1 MDKALY
7 AAGLQCERRLWQL
20 RHAPERAAAPQAG
33 EQERRAESLEVR
45 LGARSCCPGGVA
57 VDEADQSAA
66 QARTR
71 QLLANPSVPA
81 IFGAAFEHEGVQVR
95 ADLLERLPDGRF
107 GLCEV
112 KSAGSARP
120 EHLDDLALQ
129 LWVLRGAGL
138 ALGSVEL
145 WLVDATRRAGPGEL
159 DWSQYFVRRDVFE
172 EARFLAE
179 DVADRL
185 AEQRGWLAGAEPE
198 RAPSPH
204 CRAPRACEFIGHCT
218 AGLPDD
224 WIGRLPG
231 LRSAEYEALREC
243 GVTTIGAIPDSFP
256 LKPRQARARQAQRG
270 GGQFVAPGLARAL
283 AGSGPPAAYLDFEA
297 TSAARPIFPGTTP
310 FQQVPFQWSL
320 HRVDACGALSH
331 AEFLAPAKGDPRRP
345 FAESLVAELS
355 REDLPIH
362 VYSSYEARMLDSLA
376 SDLPDLA
383 AGLAALVARLVD
395 LLEVVRDH
403 VYANGFAGSY
413 SIKRVAPVLV
423 PGFGYDD
430 LDGIADGARAAVAI
444 GALLR
449 GALDPEAEAR
459 VRAELRAYCARDT
472 LALVELHRAL
482 RALAERR

>member
-1 MDKALY
+1 
-7 AAGLQCERRLWQL
+7 
-20 RHAPERAAAPQAG
+20 
-33 EQERRAESLEVR
+33 
-45 LGARSCCPGGVA
+45 
-57 VDEADQSAA
+57 
-66 QARTR
+66 
-71 QLLANPSVPA
+71 LLADSGVPA
-81 IFGAAFEHEGVQVR
+81 IFGAAFEHEGVRVR
-95 ADLLERLPDGRF
+95 ADLLERLADGRF
-107 GLCEV
+107 GLREV

-129 LWVLRGAGL
+129 FWVLRGAGL
-138 ALGSVEL
+138 VLASVEL
-145 WLVDATRRAGPGEL
+145 WLVDATRPAGAGEV
-159 DWSQYFVRRDVFE
+159 DWSRYFVRREVLE

-185 AEQRGWLAGAEPE
+185 SEQRAWLAGAEPE

-204 CRAPRACEFIGHCT
+204 CRVPRPCEFIEHCT
-218 AGLPDD
+218 TGLPDD

-231 LRSAEYEALREC
+231 LRSAEYEALCEC

-270 GGQFVAPGLARAL
+270 DGLIVAPGLARAL

-297 TSAARPIFPGTTP
+297 TSAALPIFPGTTP

-320 HRVDACGALSH
+320 HRVDASGALSH
-331 AEFLAPAKGDPRRP
+331 AEFLAPNLGDPRRP
-345 FAESLVAELS
+345 FAESLLAELA

-362 VYSSYEARMLDSLA
+362 VYSSYEARVLDSLREA
-376 SDLPDLA
+376 FPDLA
-383 AGLAALVARLVD
+383 TGLAALVARLVD

-403 VYANGFAGSY
+403 VYASGFAGSF
-413 SIKRVAPVLV
+413 SIKRVAPALV

-430 LDGIADGARAAVAI
+430 LEGIADGGRAAVAI

-449 GALDPEAEAR
+449 GTLDAAAEAR
-459 VRAELRAYCARDT
+459 ARAELRVYCARDT

-482 RALAERR
+482 RALAERG

>member
-1 MDKALY
+1 MHKALY

-20 RHAPERAAAPQAG
+20 RHAPGRARPPEAG
-33 EQERRAESLEVR
+33 ELERRAEGREIGR
-45 LGARSCCPGGVA
+45 GAQRCYPGGVE
-57 VDEADQSAA
+57 VEERDFGAA
-66 QARTR
+66 HARTR
-71 QLLANPSVPA
+71 VLLEDPNVPA
-81 IFGAAFEHEGVQVR
+81 IFEAAFEHGGVRVR

-107 GLCEV
+107 GLREV
-112 KSAGSARP
+112 KSAGALRP

-138 ALGSVEL
+138 ALASAEL
-145 WLVDATRRAGPGEL
+145 WLVDATRPAEPGGI
-159 DWSQYFVRRDVFE
+159 DWSQYFVRRDVLE
-172 EARFLAE
+172 EATFLAE
-179 DVADRL
+179 DVA
-185 AEQRGWLAGAEPE
+185 EQLDQQRAWLAGGEPE

-204 CRAPRACEFIGHCT
+204 CRAPRPCEFLEHCT
-218 AGLPDD
+218 AGLPED

-231 LRSAEYEALREC
+231 LRSAEYEALRER
-243 GVTTIGAIPDSFP
+243 GVLTIAAIPDSFP

-270 GGQFVAPGLARAL
+270 DGLVVAPGLAEAL

-320 HRVDACGALSH
+320 HRVDASGALAH
-331 AEFLAPAKGDPRRP
+331 AEFLAPAAGDPRRP
-345 FAESLVAELS
+345 FAESLLAELARDDS
-355 REDLPIH
+355 PIH
-362 VYSSYEARMLDSLA
+362 VYSGYEARVLDSVA
-376 SDLPDLA
+376 AAYPDLA

-403 VYANGFAGSY
+403 VYASRFAGSF
-413 SIKRVAPVLV
+413 SIKRVAPALV

-430 LDGIADGARAAVAI
+430 LDGIADGGRAALAI

-449 GALDPEAEAR
+449 GTLDAQAEAR

-482 RALAERR
+482 RVLAERG